1 MIKKCPGCGA
11 TLQYTD
17 ENKVGY
23 TPKKDAKLCERCFKL
38 KNYNQKNI
46 IDLKYSNSDII
57 NLLNNKA
64 DLVLFITDFLNL
76 NKKIVETYNQI
87 NVTKKVFII
96 NKVDYIPN
104 SINKEKYINWIKST
118 YLIKDNIILVSAE
131 KNYNIRVI
139 NNILD
144 ESKNPYICGYT
155 NSGKST
161 IINKLSEINEKKSNI
176 LTSLMPNTTLDV
188 IKIKLDDNK
197 YVYDTPGFINDF
209 DFNDNLYP
217 KKFLKPVTLQLKD
230 NDIVSLNNEIFIK
243 TDKATSLTFCMSN
256 ELNIKKVYD
265 SNINLTNEIDISDN
279 VDLVI
284 NGYGF
289 INIKNSCNIKINL
302 NTKDIEVRTSMF

>member
-38 KNYNQKNI
+38 KNYNQKSI

-188 IKIKLDDNK
+188 IKIKLDVNK

-243 TDKATSLTFCMSN
+243 TDKATSLTFYMSN

-279 VDLVI
+279 ADLVI